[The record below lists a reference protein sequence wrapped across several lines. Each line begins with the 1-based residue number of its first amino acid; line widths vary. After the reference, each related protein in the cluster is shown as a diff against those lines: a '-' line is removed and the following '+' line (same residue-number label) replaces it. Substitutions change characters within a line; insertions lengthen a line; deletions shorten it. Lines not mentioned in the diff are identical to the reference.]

1 MATSSITKEYKVKD
15 VEKFNS
21 LITKINE
28 IYEKESV
35 VAYSPNLEKGRK
47 LLSQFSFKIYI
58 STKILLLKR

>member
-47 LLSQFSFKIYI
+47 LLSQFSFTYI
-58 STKILLLKR
+58 